1 MTVVV
6 NTVKK
11 SDSAP
16 KKGIKSEAEEE
27 TKKETKKK

>member
-16 KKGIKSEAEEE
+16 KKEVNSEAKEE